1 MTDDEDIDE
10 AESPEIT
17 DGATDAPDP
26 AFCEVHGCVSDP
38 KSEGLCVKHLIA
50 LRRGEA
56 DAVAAH
62 DRWLATR
69 PGACVDKPKQHWK
82 TRNTRT
88 WKRRL
93 AEAARDMKE
102 AVAAPPTEERKADAA
117 LAGRLGALSARAVTN
132 ATAKAIEETRDMTTR
147 DVQCAKCG
155 SKFGTN
161 HGLKIHMARAHGGN
175 VAAGRVPRP
184 AGAAP
189 LSVGPPPA
197 IQGQRQRSV
206 QRFAE
211 RIGLPHPG
219 VLRDGSLLFVL
230 PQGGLVAVDDAGDVH
245 DVDIHVKVTASPA

>member
-82 TRNTRT
+82 TRNTR
-88 WKRRL
+88 
-93 AEAARDMKE
+93 
-102 AVAAPPTEERKADAA
+102 
-117 LAGRLGALSARAVTN
+117 AVTN

-155 SKFGTN
+155 RKFGN
-161 HGLKIHMARAHGGN
+161 KHGLKIHMARAHGGN